1 MESVLV
7 SICTAIIFFLM
18 AKVLAKYKKKPKAKI
33 IHFKNNQSAF
43 EHACLTNKASF
54 FQGIMSFGIVRDVI
68 DDNSGKQFLIELAD
82 SDGTKIVSGFNDKK
96 SEKIHLGNIVYWGFK
111 STAETNILDIQ
122 AVGYVLATLNPEFNP
137 NTNKWSIREDLTK

>member
-7 SICTAIIFFLM
+7 SICTAIIFFLV
-18 AKVLAKYKKKPKAKI
+18 ARILAKYKKKPKAKN

-54 FQGIMSFGIVRDVI
+54 FQGIMSFGIIRDVI
-68 DDNSGKQFLIELAD
+68 EDNSGKQFLIELAD

-96 SEKIHLGNIVYWGFK
+96 SEKIHLGNIVYWGFT
-111 STAETNILDIQ
+111 STTETNILNIQ
-122 AVGYVLATLNPEFNP
+122 AVGHVLATLDPELNP